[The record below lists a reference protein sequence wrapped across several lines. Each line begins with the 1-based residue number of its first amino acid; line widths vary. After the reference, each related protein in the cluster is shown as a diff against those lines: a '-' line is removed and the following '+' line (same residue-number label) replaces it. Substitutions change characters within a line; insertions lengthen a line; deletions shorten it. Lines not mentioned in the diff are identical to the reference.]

1 MENKVQI
8 FENSEFGKIRVIEE
22 DGKFLF
28 VASDAAKMLGYVRPA
43 DAISSHCKGSVKR
56 RLLTNGGMQE
66 MKVIPEGDLYRL
78 VAHSE
83 LPSAEKFESWIFDDV
98 LPTIRKT
105 GSYSTRKLSQLEI
118 VAMNAQALVEQE
130 HRMNALEGELNDMRE
145 VITLN
150 PNGWRHDANSLIIKV
165 AHKLGGNDF
174 IKTVREEIYTAL
186 QERFG
191 VSLKRRLDN
200 MRQRAAVEGVPKTK
214 RDNMNYLDVMSN
226 DKKLIEGYISIVKEV
241 CIKHGVTV
249 SKELSSVEG
258 GLTE

>member
-43 DAISSHCKGSVKR
+43 DAISAHCKGSVKR

-83 LPSAEKFESWIFDDV
+83 LPSAERFESWIFDDV